1 MPNIKSTKKGLI
13 EKSSGKKI
21 VSPLDTNESKKR
33 HGIEDSLKKL
43 SVRSKDRLALLVD
56 NAVKIARLH
65 KENCNDKDC
74 GCSLFLLG
82 QLCIA
87 AGVTLTDEQFHIFI

>member
-1 MPNIKSTKKGLI
+1 MSNIKATKKGLV

-21 VSPLDTNESKKR
+21 VSPLDTN
-33 HGIEDSLKKL
+33 
-43 SVRSKDRLALLVD
+43 RLALLVD

-87 AGVTLTDEQFHIFI
+87 AGVALTDEQFRIFI